1 MKKRTY
7 KATAAVGKKTL
18 TIFIEDESRA
28 GARRQA
34 LERLKLTAA
43 LYPKKYGGDITVIDV
58 QTTRK

>member
-18 TIFIEDESRA
+18 TMFIECGSRA
-28 GARRQA
+28 EARRQA

-43 LYPKKYGGDITVIDV
+43 LHPKKYGGDITVIDV
-58 QTTRK
+58 HTV